1 MKNVMI
7 TAALVALTSTAVQ
20 AKPHLRDVA
29 AIDDALLAVGLA
41 DEIRKECDNISPR
54 MFKALRF
61 VNGLRDK
68 ARNMGYTD
76 AEIDA
81 YRKSDV
87 EKSRLKAEGKAY
99 LAANGV
105 IAGQPETYCALGR
118 AEIEKSSQI
127 GALLK
132 VN

>member
-1 MKNVMI
+1 MKKVMM
-7 TAALVALTSTAVQ
+7 TAAAAAVLATSVQ
-20 AKPHLRDVA
+20 AKPNLRDVS
-29 AIDDALLAVGLA
+29 AIDDGLLAVALA
-41 DEIRKECDNISPR
+41 NEIRNKCANISPR
-54 MFKALRF
+54 MLKALRF

-68 ARNMGYTD
+68 ARNMGYSDT
-76 AEIDA
+76 EIDA

-87 EKSRLKAEGKAY
+87 EKERLKAKGYAY
-99 LAANGV
+99 LEANGV
-105 IAGQPETYCALGR
+105 INGQPETYCALGR

>member
-1 MKNVMI
+1 MRNMMI
-7 TAALVALTSTAVQ
+7 TAVIMAMMAGSAQ
-20 AKPHLRDVA
+20 AKPHLRDVKS
-29 AIDDALLAVGLA
+29 IDGSLLAVALA
-41 DEIRKECDNISPR
+41 NEIRNHCSNISPR
-54 MFKALRF
+54 LFKALRF

-68 ARNMGYTD
+68 AIKMGYTD

-87 EKSRLKAEGKAY
+87 EKERLKSEGYAY

-105 IAGQPETYCALGR
+105 ITGQPETYCALGR
-118 AEIEKSSQI
+118 AEIEISSQI
-127 GALLK
+127 GALLR

>member
-1 MKNVMI
+1 MKNLMI
-7 TAALVALTSTAVQ
+7 TAAVIALMGTSIQ
-20 AKPHLRDVA
+20 AKPHLRDVP
-29 AIDDALLAVGLA
+29 AIDGALLAVGLA

-54 MFKALRF
+54 LFKALRF

-68 ARNMGYTD
+68 ARSMGYTD

-81 YRKSDV
+81 YRKSNV
-87 EKSRLKAEGKAY
+87 EKARLKAKGQKY

-105 IAGQPETYCALGR
+105 KAGQPETYCALGR
-118 AEIEKSSQI
+118 AEIQKSSQI
-127 GALLK
+127 GALLR